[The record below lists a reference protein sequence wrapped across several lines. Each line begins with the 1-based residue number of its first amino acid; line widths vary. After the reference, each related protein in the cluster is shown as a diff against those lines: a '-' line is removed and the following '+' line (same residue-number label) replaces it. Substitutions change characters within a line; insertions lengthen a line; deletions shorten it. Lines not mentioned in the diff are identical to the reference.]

1 MSVFLWVLQ
10 ILLAVHTVMG
20 ALWKFSNSSQAV
32 PSLSAIPHSVWLA
45 MSVVEILCAL
55 GLIAPVVKS
64 LGKAAPISA
73 LLIAAE
79 MLALCVIAIVS
90 GEPKLGEIAYWL
102 VVAIISAFVAYGR
115 FVLRPF

>member
-10 ILLAVHTVMG
+10 ILLAIHTAIG
-20 ALWKFSNSSQAV
+20 AVWKFSNSAQAV
-32 PSLSAIPHSVWLA
+32 PSLNAIPHSVWLA
-45 MSVVEILCAL
+45 LSVVEILCAL
-55 GLIAPVVKS
+55 GLVAPVIKF

-79 MLALCVIAIVS
+79 MLAYCVIAIAS

-102 VVAIISAFVAYGR
+102 VVAIIAGFLAYGR